1 MFLFQIVAI
10 VEFKRQAVGVARQ
23 VFLYDAAERAVANEE
38 SHGGVYGNLASLG
51 QRCAIAA
58 DVGYKVAE
66 FRRHTLYPY
75 VFDAQSGKY

>member
-51 QRCAIAA
+51 QRTSVTRSRNS
-58 DVGYKVAE
+58 DG
-66 FRRHTLYPY
+66 TLCILTSLMPRA
-75 VFDAQSGKY
+75 VSIDWL